1 MTSGA
6 SSYIEHF
13 SIAQRQRDQLLVG
26 QFICLA
32 EEKIDRHRFGFRSV
46 GNKRELFLEALVV
59 IIGQGLPIDI
69 WIMHQSFISRIFLAS
84 SMVSISPVCL
94 FFSSESLIT
103 GVQRPSSGSASVILM
118 TIFIGSKPT
127 SFVKLV
133 PIPNDMPIF
142 LRQWLAMRST
152 FS

>member
-6 SSYIEHF
+6 SSSIEHF

-26 QFICLA
+26 QLIGLA
-32 EEKIDRHRFGFRSV
+32 DKQINRHGFGFRSV
-46 GNKRELFLEALVV
+46 GNESALFLEALVV
-59 IIGQGLPIDI
+59 IVGQGLPIEI
-69 WIMHQSFISRIFLAS
+69 GTMHQSFISRIFLAS

-118 TIFIGSKPT
+118 SIFIGSKPT
-127 SFVKLV
+127 
-133 PIPNDMPIF
+133 
-142 LRQWLAMRST
+142 A
-152 FS
+152 